1 MVFAMSFFSRPGDFT
16 PLRVVSL
23 QPSITVIFER
33 LGLLDRV
40 VACTRYCA
48 DICTGVKGA
57 NKTIIQD
64 SWSANA
70 EEILAANPDLVI
82 ASVPYRVESLTQIL
96 KAGAQFLALTPK
108 TLQDIYSDISM
119 LSGLMN
125 VSDRGHYLIRE
136 MQMELARVS
145 SRNQSRAERPKVY
158 CEEWGKPLIHSQH
171 WVAELIEAAGGEFV
185 GEAGRQTDAA
195 SVAAADPDVILAS
208 WCGAGNRVPLE
219 RLVEQRDW
227 QSLRAVREGRV
238 YCINDEY
245 LNTPAPTLLLGLHAI
260 EAALNNSCE
269 HVDGL
274 RRIQLQTTP

>member
-1 MVFAMSFFSRPGDFT
+1 MSFFSRPGDFT

-48 DICTGVKGA
+48 DVCPGVRDGE
-57 NKTIIQD
+57 KTIIQD

-82 ASVPYRVESLTQIL
+82 ASVPYRVESLTQVL
-96 KAGAQFLALTPK
+96 KSGAQFLALAPK
-108 TLQDIYSDISM
+108 SLQNIYSDISM
-119 LSGLMN
+119 LSGIMN

-145 SRNQSRAERPKVY
+145 GRNQSRAKRPKVY

-185 GEAGRQTDAA
+185 GEAGKQTDAA
-195 SVAAADPDVILAS
+195 TVAAADPDVILAS
-208 WCGAGNRVPLE
+208 WCGAGDRVPLE
-219 RLVEQRDW
+219 KLVEQRDW
-227 QSLRAVREGRV
+227 HSLRAVREGRV

-260 EAALNNSCE
+260 EAALNNSRE

-274 RRIQLQTTP
+274 RRIQMQAAL

>member
-1 MVFAMSFFSRPGDFT
+1 MITTMSFFSRSGDFT
-16 PLRVVSL
+16 PQRVVSL
-23 QPSITVIFER
+23 QPSITVIFDR
-33 LGLLDRV
+33 LGLLDRI

-48 DICTGVKGA
+48 DVCPGVGGA
-57 NKTIIQD
+57 NKTILQD

-96 KAGAQFLALTPK
+96 KSGAQFLALAPK
-108 TLQDIYSDISM
+108 SLRDIYSDISM
-119 LSGLMN
+119 LSGIMN

-136 MQMELARVS
+136 MQMEITRVS
-145 SRNQSRAERPKVY
+145 SRNQSRAERPRVY

-171 WVAELIEAAGGEFV
+171 WVAELIEVAGGEFV
-185 GEAGRQTDAA
+185 GAAGKQTDAA
-195 SVAAADPDVILAS
+195 NVAAADPDVILAA

-219 RLVEQRDW
+219 RVVEQRGW
-227 QSLRAVREGRV
+227 GSLRAVREGRV

-260 EAALNNSCE
+260 EAALNGSCE
-269 HVDGL
+269 PVDGL
-274 RRIQLQTTP
+274 RRIQLQPTL

>member
-1 MVFAMSFFSRPGDFT
+1 MVRMSFFSRPGDFT
-16 PLRVVSL
+16 PQRVVSL
-23 QPSITVIFER
+23 QPSVTAIFDR
-33 LGLLDRV
+33 LGLLDRI

-48 DICTGVKGA
+48 DVCPGVRSGE
-57 NKTIIQD
+57 KTIIQD

-96 KAGAQFLALTPK
+96 KAGTQFLALAPK

-145 SRNQSRAERPKVY
+145 SRNQSRAERPRVY

-185 GEAGRQTDAA
+185 GEAGKQTDAA
-195 SVAAADPDVILAS
+195 TVAAADPDVILTS

-219 RLVEQRDW
+219 KLVEQRDW
-227 QSLRAVREGRV
+227 HSLRAVREGRV

-260 EAALNNSCE
+260 EAALNNSRE

-274 RRIQLQTTP
+274 RRIQMQAAL

>member
-1 MVFAMSFFSRPGDFT
+1 MSFFSKAGDFT
-16 PLRVVSL
+16 PQRVVSL
-23 QPSITVIFER
+23 QPSITVIFDR
-33 LGLLDRV
+33 LGLLDRI
-40 VACTRYCA
+40 VACTRYCTDVCPA
-48 DICTGVKGA
+48 AKSA

-64 SWSANA
+64 SWSASA

-96 KAGAQFLALTPK
+96 KAGAQFLALAPK
-108 TLQDIYSDISM
+108 TLRDIYSDIAM

-136 MQMELARVS
+136 MQMEIARVS
-145 SRNQSRAERPKVY
+145 SRNQSRAERPRVY

-185 GEAGRQTDAA
+185 GEAGKQTDAA
-195 SVAAADPDVILAS
+195 TVAAANPDVVLAA

-219 RLVEQRDW
+219 KLIEQRGW
-227 QSLRAVREGRV
+227 ESLRAVRGGRV

-260 EAALNNSCE
+260 EAALNNSRE
-269 HVDGL
+269 QVDGL
-274 RRIQLQTTP
+274 RRIQLQAAL